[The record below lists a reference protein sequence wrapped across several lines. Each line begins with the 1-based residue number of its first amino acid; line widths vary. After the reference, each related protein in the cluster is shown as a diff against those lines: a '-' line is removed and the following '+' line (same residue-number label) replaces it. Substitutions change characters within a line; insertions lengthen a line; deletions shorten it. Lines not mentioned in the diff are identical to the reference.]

1 MNWVVLCQLAMVPGG
16 WIIVHLL
23 SVRRERRSEWRKLA
37 HSAVADVEKIEELAL
52 GYHKAENR
60 NIEMEE
66 EILKRMERLESKM
79 VLLSRTL
86 KSFDQNSMKKFRRA
100 ITMKNFQSNEFKR
113 QETTSQIL
121 KNILART
128 TLIIEQL
135 YTAH

>member
-1 MNWVVLCQLAMVPGG
+1 M
-16 WIIVHLL
+16 
-23 SVRRERRSEWRKLA
+23 
-37 HSAVADVEKIEELAL
+37 

-121 KNILART
+121 KNIMART